1 MIGKYRSRQLLI
13 ARTSSPGKLTS
24 RGNRQMKLGI
34 YSRVTQVACCIVLFA
49 NTALAAVQDYDFFY
63 EFKTQSEPAM
73 SNCLS
78 GDMYDIQEQIKNEFN
93 ENNDGVSLDFVCIS
107 KSQLLSSSDPEVTL
121 LIPYLESGE
130 MAAEKL
136 GRELKGIYI
145 YYDLNCFR
153 KRDNCL
159 EWQDRTTGAFFP
171 FQKFAYEY
179 SSAAELTYF
188 PNETYDVP
196 SIQAAVAR
204 AGEQNKFLSSLFQV
218 RLKAKGYY
226 IGRIDGDFGINSQR
240 ALGNY
245 IRDNL
250 SINSDGQFVTTHLIS
265 VLFPNL
271 LKYQSDADYRSPTK
285 SEPSQSVETETT
297 ETSSVSAAENS
308 EELNASEVNSE
319 TVSEA
324 PEETEQAEPGQASA
338 DEANENEQLALE
350 VLDLRKQLEEQQ
362 DSYGSLK
369 ESHEKEMASLREDHE
384 QEISSL
390 TALMQQ
396 PISQVWDAKVSKKS
410 FKITGKLPNGNSVD
424 LTVLERGFSD
434 RYCTLTIDQ
443 PLETQFIKNLKR
455 EKCFIL
461 TLKEYDE
468 DTNSSRAYDEDNN
481 TLTIPV
487 LEKQSDLITSIASES
502 LDDFDEVDTNFCW
515 VGLKLLNEANR
526 DTGTTIEL
534 WMQVVDVDGRI
545 EAKLT
550 DFDTV
555 ANKELFWRNR
565 KLQLV
570 DLTPK
575 GQTTSCMVTNTKAFD
590 VIDRKSD
597 PNNSAPIALIDR
609 SGNVVLKNLPL
620 VKKQSPELHV
630 FLDTLAGPEGDEN
643 YGFNGAINSEED
655 RETQRLYFKGF
666 LNGVQTFL
674 SKRLDIEK
682 VTIYQTVM
690 QGKNRELQELQT
702 FTRAN
707 TAGDSDLI
715 TDDFIS
721 NYISEFNAGVPGEF
735 DNKKRKLPRL
745 LKANGNSL
753 FISFGSSGL
762 TDDKVCQRKIPRQ
775 DYTENSVIF
784 DVVPSFTVRQLSEAN
799 ELETVSRG
807 FAFKCSNQDRIIPLK
822 PLSSIAREE
831 VNEVIEAVLGDWRY

>member
-1 MIGKYRSRQLLI
+1 
-13 ARTSSPGKLTS
+13 
-24 RGNRQMKLGI
+24 MKLDI
-34 YSRVTQVACCIVLFA
+34 YSRVTRVTFCLVLFA

-78 GDMYDIQEQIKNEFN
+78 GDLYNIQKQIKNEFN
-93 ENNDGVSLDFVCIS
+93 EENDGVSLGFVCIS

-136 GRELKGIYI
+136 GKELKGLYVR
-145 YYDLNCFR
+145 YDLSCFR
-153 KRDNCL
+153 KPDNCL
-159 EWQDRTTGAFFP
+159 EWQDRTPGAFFP

-179 SSAAELTYF
+179 SSAAELTYL

-196 SIQAAVAR
+196 SIQAAVVR
-204 AGEQNKFLSSLFQV
+204 AGEQNKFFSSLFQV
-218 RLKAKGYY
+218 RLKAMGYY
-226 IGRIDGDFGINSQR
+226 TGKIDGDFGGKSQR

-245 IRDNL
+245 ITEKL
-250 SINSDGQFVTTHLIS
+250 SINSDGRFVTTHLIS
-265 VLFPNL
+265 ALLPNL
-271 LKYQSDADYRSPTK
+271 LKYQSDTDYSSETK
-285 SEPSQSVETETT
+285 SEPIQSVETETT
-297 ETSSVSAAENS
+297 ETSSDFAAKNS
-308 EELNASEVNSE
+308 KESDASEVNSE

-324 PEETEQAEPGQASA
+324 PDETKPAEPGHASA
-338 DEANENEQLALE
+338 DEANEIEQLELE

-362 DSYGSLK
+362 GLYGSLQ
-369 ESHEKEMASLREDHE
+369 ESHEKELASLREDHE
-384 QEISSL
+384 QEIASL

-410 FKITGKLPNGNSVD
+410 FKITGKLPDEKSVD
-424 LTVLERGFSD
+424 LTVLERGFSE
-434 RYCTLTIDQ
+434 RYCSLVIDQ

-468 DTNSSRAYDEDNN
+468 DTNSSREYDAASN

-487 LEKQSDLITSIASES
+487 LGKQSDLITSIASES
-502 LDDFDEVDTNFCW
+502 LDDFDEVDTSSCW
-515 VGLKLLNEANR
+515 VGLKLLDEANR

-555 ANKELFWRNR
+555 AEEELSWRNR

-590 VIDRKSD
+590 VISGDIEVND
-597 PNNSAPIALIDR
+597 SAPRALIDR

-655 RETQRLYFKGF
+655 RETQRLYFEGF

-674 SKRLDIEK
+674 SKRNDIEK

-707 TAGDSDLI
+707 TEGDSDLI

-721 NYISEFNAGVPGEF
+721 NYISEFNAGVSGEF
-735 DNKKRKLPRL
+735 DNKKRKLSRL

-784 DVVPSFTVRQLSEAN
+784 DVVPSLTVRQLSEAN

-822 PLSSIAREE
+822 PLSSMAREE
-831 VNEVIEAVLGDWRY
+831 VSEVIEAVLGDWGY

>member
-1 MIGKYRSRQLLI
+1 
-13 ARTSSPGKLTS
+13 
-24 RGNRQMKLGI
+24 MKLDI
-34 YSRVTQVACCIVLFA
+34 HSRVTRVTFCLVLFA
-49 NTALAAVQDYDFFY
+49 NTALAAFQDYDFFY

-78 GDMYDIQEQIKNEFN
+78 GDLYNIQEQLKNEFN
-93 ENNDGVSLDFVCIS
+93 EENDGVSLGFVCIS
-107 KSQLLSSSDPEVTL
+107 KSQLLSGSDPEVTL

-136 GRELKGIYI
+136 GKELKGLYVI
-145 YYDLNCFR
+145 YDLSCYR
-153 KRDNCL
+153 KPDNCL
-159 EWQDRTTGAFFP
+159 EWQDRTPGAFFP

-188 PNETYDVP
+188 RNETYDVP

-204 AGEQNKFLSSLFQV
+204 AGKQNKFLSSLFQV
-218 RLKAKGYY
+218 RLKAMGYY
-226 IGRIDGDFGINSQR
+226 TGRIDGDFGGKSQR

-245 IRDNL
+245 ITENL

-265 VLFPNL
+265 ALFPNL
-271 LKYQSDADYRSPTK
+271 LKYQSDTDYSSETK
-285 SEPSQSVETETT
+285 SEPIQSVETETT

-308 EELNASEVNSE
+308 KESDASEVNSE
-319 TVSEA
+319 TVSET
-324 PEETEQAEPGQASA
+324 PDETKSAEPGHASA
-338 DEANENEQLALE
+338 DEANENEQLELE

-362 DSYGSLK
+362 DLYGSLQ
-369 ESHEKEMASLREDHE
+369 ESHEKEMASLRENHE

-390 TALMQQ
+390 AALMQQ
-396 PISQVWDAKVSKKS
+396 PISQVWDARVSQKS
-410 FKITGKLPNGNSVD
+410 FKITGKLPDEKSVD

-443 PLETQFIKNLKR
+443 PLETQFGKHLKYD
-455 EKCFIL
+455 KCFIL

-502 LDDFDEVDTNFCW
+502 LDDFDEVDTNSCW
-515 VGLKLLNEANR
+515 VGLKLLDEANR
-526 DTGTTIEL
+526 DTGTTIAL

-545 EAKLT
+545 KAELT
-550 DFDTV
+550 DFETV
-555 ANKELFWRNR
+555 AAKELSWRDR

-570 DLTPK
+570 DLTPE
-575 GQTTSCMVTNTKAFD
+575 GQTSSCMVTNTKAFD
-590 VIDRKSD
+590 VISGDRE
-597 PNNSAPIALIDR
+597 PNDKAPTARIDR
-609 SGNVVLKNLPL
+609 LGNVVLKNLPL
-620 VKKQSPELHV
+620 VKKQAPELHI
-630 FLDTLAGPEGDEN
+630 FLDTLVGPEGDEN
-643 YGFNGAINSEED
+643 YGFNGAINSTEV
-655 RETQRLYFKGF
+655 RETQKVFFEGF
-666 LNGVQTFL
+666 LRGVQTFL
-674 SKRLDIEK
+674 SNRKDIEK
-682 VTIYQTVM
+682 VTIHQTVLE
-690 QGKNRELQELQT
+690 GNNRALLELQT

-707 TAGDSDLI
+707 MVGDTHLI

-735 DNKKRKLPRL
+735 DNKKRQLSRL
-745 LKANGNSL
+745 LKSNGNSL

-784 DVVPSFTVRQLSEAN
+784 DVVPSFIVDQLNEAD
-799 ELETVSRG
+799 ELDTIARG
-807 FAFKCSNQDRIIPLK
+807 FAFKCSNQDRIVPLK
-822 PLSSIAREE
+822 PLDTKAIVE
-831 VNEVIEAVLGDWRY
+831 VTKIIETKLNAWRY